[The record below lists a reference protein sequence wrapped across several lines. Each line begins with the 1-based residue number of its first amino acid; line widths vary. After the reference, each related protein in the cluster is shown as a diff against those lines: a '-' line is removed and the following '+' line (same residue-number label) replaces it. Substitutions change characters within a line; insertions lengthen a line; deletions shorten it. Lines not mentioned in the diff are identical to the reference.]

1 MAINQKNIGRD
12 PVLEYLSGNR
22 QGLVLPSHAGSI
34 KQFSDN
40 DILSDGNLSPEQ
52 IRDLDRLS
60 DTRDGTPMTPLR
72 TAWEVGRKW
81 SHYLSPLEDLWGI
94 PSEGEQNCVY
104 GAQYGRVKV
113 QGYDT
118 EHFEGQN
125 CNITWGD
132 VQNMSERD
140 GPVNYGDEYVFTELP
155 PYLWTYRGWAGCTG
169 WTSILP
175 NDRFRD
181 FAESR
186 SGQFKHGYYYIVFSN
201 VCDTGDLVPLNE
213 GLGSASD
220 CTSTGSTMGVW
231 WLNRPSQAEYPSGY
245 THLANAVA
253 VIAPTDLDTDTRFN
267 NLIQDTFLDMK
278 VKEGHNEI
286 GKILME
292 SKRRFTAAF
301 GSEPYTIPCDF
312 ADCDAETYAD
322 LFYGAVYQL
331 MGDPS
336 TILWGGNP
344 GQMVT
349 DWDDNHTPS
358 PWGRW
363 NHRRRNSNDTQSDE
377 NNLSISNDDIF
388 SITVSS
394 ALSGKAL
401 QDITGVMVYEKQL
414 PYPHDQVYTQHSVWE
429 NPAGRKNW
437 YPYILR
443 SVKSLSDGKL
453 RFNAWNNSDTWI
465 EGVGEITLA
474 VGDYIKIYL
483 NSETRRTGRGDAST
497 KNPDLNTYISKPRE
511 EGLFEQRVLVFR
523 LQE

>member
-72 TAWEVGRKW
+72 TAWEVGRIW

-220 CTSTGSTMGVW
+220 CTSTGS
-231 WLNRPSQAEYPSGY
+231 NINQ
-245 THLANAVA
+245 
-253 VIAPTDLDTDTRFN
+253 
-267 NLIQDTFLDMK
+267 
-278 VKEGHNEI
+278 
-286 GKILME
+286 
-292 SKRRFTAAF
+292 
-301 GSEPYTIPCDF
+301 
-312 ADCDAETYAD
+312 
-322 LFYGAVYQL
+322 
-331 MGDPS
+331 S
-336 TILWGGNP
+336 TN
-344 GQMVT
+344 V
-349 DWDDNHTPS
+349 
-358 PWGRW
+358 
-363 NHRRRNSNDTQSDE
+363 
-377 NNLSISNDDIF
+377 
-388 SITVSS
+388 
-394 ALSGKAL
+394 
-401 QDITGVMVYEKQL
+401 
-414 PYPHDQVYTQHSVWE
+414 
-429 NPAGRKNW
+429 
-437 YPYILR
+437 
-443 SVKSLSDGKL
+443 SLS
-453 RFNAWNNSDTWI
+453 
-465 EGVGEITLA
+465 
-474 VGDYIKIYL
+474 
-483 NSETRRTGRGDAST
+483 
-497 KNPDLNTYISKPRE
+497 
-511 EGLFEQRVLVFR
+511 
-523 LQE
+523 